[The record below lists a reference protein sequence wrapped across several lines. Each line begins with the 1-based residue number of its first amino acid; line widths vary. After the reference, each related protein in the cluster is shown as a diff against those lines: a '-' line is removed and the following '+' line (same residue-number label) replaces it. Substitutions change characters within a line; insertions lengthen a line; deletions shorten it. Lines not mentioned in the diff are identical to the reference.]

1 MSQINPFVGSIIQ
14 TPLAQRQ
21 QAAERSAQVRHKQ
34 DFKKNSGLQGSD
46 QFEHQVES
54 AEAVTPAHDQERHD
68 RDPKRQGKAND
79 PAGESSDEVKPRIDV
94 TA

>member
-21 QAAERSAQVRHKQ
+21 QAAERATQARQKQ
-34 DFKKNSGLQGSD
+34 DLARNSGLHGSD

-54 AEAVTPAHDQERHD
+54 AEAVAPSHDGE
-68 RDPKRQGKAND
+68 KREQKRNRPGDQATHED
-79 PAGESSDEVKPRIDV
+79 GETDDKPHLDL